1 MDKILNEL
9 LDVRALLK
17 LEQDEDRKQYQLKNA
32 LTTITERKRLGIC
45 WYPVI
50 ISKQVVGFGNKVVVE
65 LERQSGRDTLHMF
78 QAGTSAALFTN
89 GEGGNLN
96 GVVLEVKRNKL
107 RLATTK
113 EDLPDWVSHSAKLGV
128 ELTFDEVSYREME
141 IALSKVMEAEKSRLA
156 YLRDILLGVEP
167 ALFRREKDVA
177 FIPVLNESQNLAVR
191 NIVQAKDVA
200 IIHGPPG
207 TGKTTTLVQAIL
219 HTLQSGER
227 RLLVTAPSNT
237 AVDLLT
243 EKLAEQGVNV
253 IRIGNPSR
261 VSEVLLE
268 HTLDSQIMHHRDYK
282 MLKKLR
288 KTAEEYKSMASQYK
302 RNFGHEERE
311 QRRHM
316 KEESRRALSQADD
329 VEHYITEDLLEQV
342 QVITCTLVGSANRV
356 IRHLQYDTVFID
368 EAAQALEPACWI
380 PITRANRVVLAGDHC
395 QLPPTVKS
403 LAAERG
409 GLAITLFEKC
419 IERQPETA
427 VMLKTQYRMHEHIMG
442 FSNGQFY
449 GGELVA
455 DASVRTATLPDAFPA
470 FAPGLVVEYIDTAG
484 CGFND
489 QTIGEGSSTANPEE
503 ADLLIKHLVQLLLPY
518 EPFDF
523 TGQAAA
529 AEKPLRIGIISP
541 YRAQINYLKD
551 QVEHEPKLHQLQTNR
566 QLSVGTV
573 DSFQGQERDIIY
585 ISMVRSN
592 PEGEIGF
599 LADIRRM
606 NVAMTRAKKKMV
618 IVGDSA
624 TLGQNQFYQ
633 AFLTYAERIG
643 AYRSAWELLSD
654 GAT

>member
-17 LEQDEDRKQYQLKNA
+17 LEQEEDRRQYQLKNA
-32 LTTITERKRLGIC
+32 QTSITERKRLGIC
-45 WYPVI
+45 WYPVNVI
-50 ISKQVVGFGNKVVVE
+50 KQEVGFGNKMVVE
-65 LERQSGRDTLHMF
+65 LERISGRDQLHMF
-78 QAGTSAALFTN
+78 QAGSSAALFTN
-89 GEGGNLN
+89 GEGGALN

-113 EDLPDWVSHSAKLGV
+113 EDLPDWLEGGARLGV

-141 IALSKVMEAEKSRLA
+141 IALMKVMEAEKSRLA
-156 YLRDILLGVEP
+156 QLRDIILGAEP
-167 ALFRREKDVA
+167 AIFRREKPFTPIA
-177 FIPVLNESQNLAVR
+177 SLNDSQNEAVR

-219 HTLQSGER
+219 QTLQTGEQK
-227 RLLVTAPSNT
+227 LLVTAPSNT

-268 HTLDSQIMHHRDYK
+268 HTLDAQIMHHREYRQ
-282 MLKKLR
+282 LKKLR
-288 KTAEEYKSMASQYK
+288 KSAQEYKAMASQYK
-302 RNFGHEERE
+302 RSFGPQERA
-311 QRRHM
+311 QRQFM
-316 KEESRRALSQADD
+316 KEESKRVLAQADD
-329 VEHYITEDLLEQV
+329 VEEYITEDLLDRV
-342 QVITCTLVGSANRV
+342 QVITCTLVGSANRT

-380 PITRANRVVLAGDHC
+380 PITRANRVVLAGDHH

-403 LAAERG
+403 MAAERG
-409 GLAITLFEKC
+409 GLARTLFEKC

-427 VMLKTQYRMHEHIMG
+427 VMLTTQYRMHEHIMG
-442 FSNGQFY
+442 FSNQQFY
-449 GGELVA
+449 RGELQA
-455 DASVRTATLPDAFPA
+455 HESVRTATLSEVHPVFE
-470 FAPGLVVEYIDTAG
+470 PGLIVEFIDTAG

-503 ADLLIKHLVQLLLPY
+503 ADVLLKHLLNLLTPY
-518 EPFDF
+518 EP
-523 TGQAAA
+523 
-529 AEKPLRIGIISP
+529 AEASEAQSEPRLRIGIISP
-541 YRAQINYLKD
+541 YRAQINYLTD
-551 QVEHEPKLHQLQTNR
+551 QVEHEPKLAQLLTRR

-573 DSFQGQERDIIY
+573 DSFQGQERDIMY

-624 TLGQNQFYQ
+624 TLGQHPFYQ
-633 AFLTYAERIG
+633 EFMNYAESIG
-643 AYRSAWELLSD
+643 AYRSAWELLSTD
-654 GAT
+654 PE

>member
-32 LTTITERKRLGIC
+32 QTSITERKRLGIC
-45 WYPVI
+45 WYPVTVI
-50 ISKQVVGFGNKVVVE
+50 KQEVGFGNKMVVE
-65 LERQSGRDTLHMF
+65 LERTSGRDQLHMF
-78 QAGTSAALFTN
+78 QAGSSAALFTN
-89 GEGGNLN
+89 GEGGTLN

-107 RLATTK
+107 RLATSK
-113 EDLPDWVSHSAKLGV
+113 EDLPDWIDGGARLGV

-141 IALSKVMEAEKSRLA
+141 IGLMKVMEAEKSRLA
-156 YLRDILLGVEP
+156 QLRDILLGAQP
-167 ALFRREKDVA
+167 AIFRREREFTPIA
-177 FIPVLNESQNLAVR
+177 SLNDSQNAAVR
-191 NIVQAKDVA
+191 NIMQAKDVA

-219 HTLQSGER
+219 QTLQAGER
-227 RLLVTAPSNT
+227 KLLVTAPSNT

-268 HTLDSQIMHHRDYK
+268 HTLDAQIMHHRDYK
-282 MLKKLR
+282 QLKKLR
-288 KTAEEYKSMASQYK
+288 KQAEEFRSLAGQYK
-302 RNFGHEERE
+302 RNFGHEERQ
-311 QRRHM
+311 QRKFM
-316 KEESRRALSQADD
+316 KEESKRILDQADD
-329 VEHYITEDLLEQV
+329 IEDYITEDLLDHV
-342 QVITCTLVGSANRV
+342 QVITCTLVGSANRT

-380 PITRANRVVLAGDHC
+380 PITRANRVVLAGDHH

-403 LAAERG
+403 MAAEKG
-409 GLAITLFEKC
+409 GLARTLFEKC
-419 IERQPETA
+419 IDRQPETA
-427 VMLKTQYRMHEHIMG
+427 VMLTTQYRMHEHIMG

-449 GGELVA
+449 RGELQA
-455 DASVRTATLPDAFPA
+455 HESVRTATLPDVHPVFQ
-470 FAPGLVVEYIDTAG
+470 PGLIVEFIDTAG

-489 QTIGEGSSTANPEE
+489 QTMGEGSSTANPEE
-503 ADLLIKHLVQLLLPY
+503 ADILIKHLLNLLTPY
-518 EPFDF
+518 EPAE
-523 TGQAAA
+523 QA
-529 AEKPLRIGIISP
+529 EEQEHPLKIGVIAP
-541 YRAQINYLKD
+541 YRAQINYLND
-551 QVEHEPKLHQLQTNR
+551 QVEHHPKLSILQGRKQLT
-566 QLSVGTV
+566 VGTV
-573 DSFQGQERDIIY
+573 DSFQGQERDIMY

-624 TLGQNQFYQ
+624 TLGQHPFYQ
-633 AFLTYAERIG
+633 EFMNYAEAIG
-643 AYRSAWELLSD
+643 AYRSAWELIS
-654 GAT
+654 AETE

>member
-32 LTTITERKRLGIC
+32 QTSITERKRLGIC
-45 WYPVI
+45 WYPVNVI
-50 ISKQVVGFGNKVVVE
+50 KQEVGFGNKVVVE
-65 LERQSGRDTLHMF
+65 LERTSGRDQLHMF
-78 QAGTSAALFTN
+78 QAGSSAALFTN
-89 GEGGNLN
+89 GEGGTLN

-107 RLATTK
+107 RLATSK
-113 EDLPDWVSHSAKLGV
+113 EDLPDWIEGGSRLGV

-141 IALSKVMEAEKSRLA
+141 FALMKVMEAEKSRLA
-156 YLRDILLGVEP
+156 QLRNIILGAEP
-167 ALFRREKDVA
+167 AIFRREKEFSPIA
-177 FIPVLNESQNLAVR
+177 SLNDSQNAAVK

-219 HTLQSGER
+219 QTLKLGEKK
-227 RLLVTAPSNT
+227 LLVTAPSNT

-282 MLKKLR
+282 QLKKLR
-288 KTAEEYKSMASQYK
+288 KTAQEYKAMAGQYK
-302 RNFGHEERE
+302 RNFGHEERQ
-311 QRRHM
+311 QRQFM
-316 KEESRRALSQADD
+316 KEESKRILSQADD
-329 VEHYITEDLLEQV
+329 IEDYITEDLLDHV
-342 QVITCTLVGSANRV
+342 QVITCTLVGSANRA
-356 IRHLQYDTVFID
+356 IRHMLYDTVFID

-403 LAAERG
+403 IAAERG
-409 GLAITLFEKC
+409 GLSRTLFEKC
-419 IERQPETA
+419 IERQPESA
-427 VMLKTQYRMHEHIMG
+427 VMLTTQYRMHEHIMG

-449 GGELVA
+449 RGELQA
-455 DASVRTATLPDAFPA
+455 DESVRTATLSDAFPA
-470 FAPGLVVEYIDTAG
+470 FEPGLVVEFIDTAG

-489 QTIGEGSSTANPEE
+489 QTMGEGSSTANPEE
-503 ADLLIKHLVQLLLPY
+503 ADVLIKHLVNLLTPY
-518 EPFDF
+518 EPEESEGD
-523 TGQAAA
+523 Q
-529 AEKPLRIGIISP
+529 ERPLRIGIIAP
-541 YRAQINYLKD
+541 YRAQINYLND
-551 QVEHEPKLHQLQTNR
+551 QIEHEPKLAALHAKR

-573 DSFQGQERDIIY
+573 DSFQGQERDIMY

-599 LADIRRM
+599 LSDVRRM

-624 TLGQNQFYQ
+624 TLGQHTFYSQFL
-633 AFLTYAERIG
+633 AYAESIG
-643 AYRSAWELLSD
+643 SYRSAWELLSPE
-654 GAT
+654 AE

>member
-32 LTTITERKRLGIC
+32 QTSITERKRMGIC
-45 WYPVI
+45 WYPVNVI
-50 ISKQVVGFGNKVVVE
+50 RQQVGFGNKMVVE
-65 LERQSGRDTLHMF
+65 LERISGRDQLHMF
-78 QAGTSAALFTN
+78 QAGSSAALFTN
-89 GEGGNLN
+89 GEGGTLN

-107 RLATTK
+107 RLATSR
-113 EDLPDWVSHSAKLGV
+113 EDLPDWIEGGSRLGV

-141 IALSKVMEAEKSRLA
+141 FALMKVMEAQKTRLA
-156 YLRDILLGVEP
+156 QLRDIILGAEP
-167 ALFRREKDVA
+167 AIFRRERDVSP
-177 FIPVLNESQNLAVR
+177 IPALNDSQNAAVC
-191 NIVQAKDVA
+191 NIMQAKDVA

-207 TGKTTTLVQAIL
+207 TGKTTTLVQVIL
-219 HTLQSGER
+219 KTLEAGEKK
-227 RLLVTAPSNT
+227 LLVTAPSNT

-282 MLKKLR
+282 QLKKLR
-288 KTAEEYKSMASQYK
+288 KTAQEYKSMAGQFK
-302 RNFGHEERE
+302 RNFGHEERQ
-311 QRRHM
+311 QRQFM
-316 KEESRRALSQADD
+316 KEESKRVLDQANDIED
-329 VEHYITEDLLEQV
+329 YITEDLLDHVE
-342 QVITCTLVGSANRV
+342 VITCTLVGSANRA

-380 PITRANRVVLAGDHC
+380 PITRANRVVLAGDHH

-409 GLAITLFEKC
+409 GLARTLFEKC

-427 VMLKTQYRMHEHIMG
+427 VMLTTQYRMHEHIMG

-449 GGELVA
+449 RGELQA
-455 DASVRTATLPDAFPA
+455 HESVRTATLPDVHPVFE
-470 FAPGLVVEYIDTAG
+470 PGLIVEFIDTAG

-503 ADLLIKHLVQLLLPY
+503 ADVLIKHLLNLLTPY
-518 EPFDF
+518 EPIGKDEELP
-523 TGQAAA
+523 
-529 AEKPLRIGIISP
+529 EKPLRIGIISP
-541 YRAQINYLKD
+541 YRAQINYLND
-551 QVEHEPKLHQLQTNR
+551 QVEHQPKLAALHARR

-599 LADIRRM
+599 LSDMRRM

-624 TLGQNQFYQ
+624 TLGQHTFYQ
-633 AFLTYAERIG
+633 EFLAYAENIG
-643 AYRSAWELLSD
+643 AYRSAWELLSPE
-654 GAT
+654 AE